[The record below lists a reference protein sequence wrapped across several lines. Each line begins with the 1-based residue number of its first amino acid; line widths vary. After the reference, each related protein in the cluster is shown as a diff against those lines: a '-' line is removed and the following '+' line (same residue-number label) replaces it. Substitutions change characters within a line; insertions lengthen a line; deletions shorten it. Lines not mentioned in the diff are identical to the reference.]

1 MRPNLAFGPI
11 DSLAQY
17 LLYVSVVVLGVA
29 LPLLIQRWRKKR
41 DDAGLILRT
50 ARALKEE
57 LGANKA
63 RMLESKGTIE
73 AFLADLDGCYEKYSA
88 IWHSIHNSTQDGRAH
103 EQPMLPERPLNVA
116 ATSRVAW
123 DVARYSN
130 ALPLLTTGQLRAV
143 TKAYSLQAAI
153 EATRNTLLESA
164 FKSELLDTPV
174 RLNDAPSIEHR
185 LETLATVRSV
195 ARTQIGLLSSAT
207 SAYDIAISTL
217 DDGEPR
223 V

>member
-1 MRPNLAFGPI
+1 MEGFVCPKEATVW
-11 DSLAQY
+11 AQF
-17 LLYVSVVVLGVA
+17 A
-29 LPLLIQRWRKKR
+29 RR
-41 DDAGLILRT
+41 D
-50 ARALKEE
+50 
-57 LGANKA
+57 
-63 RMLESKGTIE
+63 
-73 AFLADLDGCYEKYSA
+73 FLS
-88 IWHSIHNSTQDGRAH
+88 
-103 EQPMLPERPLNVA
+103 
-116 ATSRVAW
+116 
-123 DVARYSN
+123 
-130 ALPLLTTGQLRAV
+130 TGQLRAV